1 MGIFKL
7 DRQTTK
13 CRIVFLSNLCE
24 QNKSQK
30 EGISLNQAMF
40 SGPSLNQKLSS
51 SLLQLRFGFHLLTY
65 DLKKAFNQLMLSSSD
80 QSKLLF
86 LWFRNIS
93 KGDFSTV
100 AYKNVRLSFG
110 LRCSPFLLMISLFN
124 ILVIDSENDTMEA
137 KQVKHLMYNL
147 LYMDNGAIS
156 ADSGEELSSAYQA
169 LPKVFSP
176 YKFEVQ
182 QLNSNNISLQAQI
195 DEDFQQSTEKCV
207 KLLGLTWDR
216 MSDEIFT
223 RPINLDGNACTKRTI
238 LKSIASQY
246 DIYNFNLPLL
256 NRSRMFMHTLQCDKD
271 LE

>member
-1 MGIFKL
+1 M
-7 DRQTTK
+7 
-13 CRIVFLSNLCE
+13 
-24 QNKSQK
+24 
-30 EGISLNQAMF
+30 
-40 SGPSLNQKLSS
+40 
-51 SLLQLRFGFHLLTY
+51 
-65 DLKKAFNQLMLSSSD
+65 
-80 QSKLLF
+80 
-86 LWFRNIS
+86 
-93 KGDFSTV
+93 
-100 AYKNVRLSFG
+100 
-110 LRCSPFLLMISLFN
+110 
-124 ILVIDSENDTMEA
+124 DS
-137 KQVKHLMYNL
+137 
-147 LYMDNGAIS
+147 IS

-223 RPINLDGNACTKRTI
+223 RPIKLDGNACTKRTI
-238 LKSIASQY
+238 LKSIASQF

-271 LE
+271 LEWDKKLKPELQREWKNICKQANSAPEIKVPRFVGSRKSTYKLLAYTDASRGHYGAVVYILEVATGKISFVLAKNRLVNIQFKLKSIQSLELNAINLGVEILLEIYRDLSGPGCLSPIRIEELLLFTDSICYLYWLNSFFQ